1 MTSRYTEYDRR
12 IDTLLKYR
20 PELLNRYT
28 RDQVEH
34 IYAYYRGSV
43 EDGHAIESLEDYIR
57 YSGDHIIVEC
67 AGETLKEHKD
77 D

>member
-1 MTSRYTEYDRR
+1 MTSRYTEYDRG
-12 IDTLLKYR
+12 IDTLLEYK

-28 RDQVEH
+28 RDQVQH

-57 YSGDHIIVEC
+57 YEGDRIIVEM
-67 AGETLKEHKD
+67 AGETVKEH
-77 D
+77 